1 MSISPI
7 GLRSKPTSEPEPE
20 RSEPTRA
27 QIAATNRIL
36 SGVTRLL
43 NDTAAAGKSHEF
55 SITIDPATRQAVV
68 RIVDVVTKA
77 VVEQLPSEYLLHIAQ
92 QLSETL
98 AQKSVSSADKTLR
111 E

>member
-1 MSISPI
+1 MPISPI
-7 GLRSKPTSEPEPE
+7 GLLSQPATQPELE
-20 RSEPTRA
+20 RIQPTRA

-43 NDTAAAGKSHEF
+43 NDTAAAGTSHEF
-55 SITIDPATRQAVV
+55 SITIDPVTRQAVV

-98 AQKSVSSADKTLR
+98 AQKSVTSADKTSR